1 MSRALSARLTD
12 AIFDWSLNRKLAA
25 CCYGGAS
32 SNGVWPRYPRYM
44 THIELRGVR
53 VHNLKEINLRLPL
66 GKLIAITGVSGAGK
80 SSLAFDTLV
89 AEGQRR
95 YIETFAPSARQFLER
110 IERPDAEGIEHL
122 PAAVAF
128 RADESFPSRATLG
141 TLTETDDL
149 LRMLFARLGRA
160 FCPQCAA
167 LLTARTP
174 DDVCRELLSLPEGTR
189 FVVAFPAEASSRETW
204 QQLGFVRA
212 IAVSAPAAQDTP
224 QQVADRDDA
233 NTSLWVV
240 VDRLIAGKTDVARLL
255 ESVGQAFQHG
265 SEQCVV
271 LFETTAAPVTKNAE
285 QPTRTVEWDGRRWKR
300 LRYSRERIC
309 FDCGV
314 EFPSLEPDLFNFDS
328 PIGACAQCCGA
339 GTIEVQ
345 RATKVCAGCDGLRLN
360 SFANCVREAATG
372 KNMATWRQTPISD
385 VIEFLRQW
393 ENGLAEADRAL
404 VANLFAETTSRLRV
418 LIELGLGY
426 LALGRSPQSLSRG
439 ERQRARFAALMA
451 TRLDNALYVLDEP
464 SSGLHHA
471 EQQRVLQAIQRLQ
484 QAGNTV
490 VMIEHLQAFIN
501 AADEVIDLGPRAGRD
516 GGRIVFQGNVAEL
529 KWCAESVTA
538 EFFRRHDQQTNKL
551 VTASPPSLPRW
562 FQASALRDSVLNDS
576 DDVVQTPGDHR
587 GKLGGGEL
595 VSSHWLK
602 LSGARRHN
610 VRGLDVEFPLGVLCA
625 VTGVSGAGKSS
636 LVEQTL
642 YPALCQQ
649 FKVACAIEPV
659 GEFSSLTGAD
669 QIDAVVFIDSA
680 PMRRSSRTN
689 AATTLSL
696 YGELR
701 RLFAETTEAKVKNF
715 SARHFSFNSADGG
728 RCPRCRGLGSIE
740 IDMQFLANLSVTC
753 PECHGSRFQRD
764 VLDAKLRGL
773 SIAEVLNLSANEA
786 FTFFRGQPKLQ
797 RRLKTLKDVGLGYLP
812 LGQPASTLSRG
823 ECQRLKLA
831 TLLSSSSRTRT
842 LFLMDEPTAGLHPAD
857 IEVLVQCFRRL
868 IEVGHSL
875 IVIEHRAELI
885 EAADWVIELGPGAG
899 DAGGRV
905 VFAGT

>member
-1 MSRALSARLTD
+1 
-12 AIFDWSLNRKLAA
+12 
-25 CCYGGAS
+25 
-32 SNGVWPRYPRYM
+32 M

-149 LRMLFARLGRA
+149 LRMLFARLGQT

-174 DDVCRELLSLPEGTR
+174 DDVCHELLSLPEGRR
-189 FVVAFPAEASSRETW
+189 FVVAFPANASSRESW

-212 IAVSAPAAQDTP
+212 ITASAPAAKGTQ
-224 QQVADRDDA
+224 QQVADRSDA
-233 NTSLWVV
+233 NSLLWVV
-240 VDRLIAGKTDVARLL
+240 VDRLIAGKTDAARLL

-271 LFETTAAPVTKNAE
+271 LLETTADSVTKNAE
-285 QPTRTVEWDGRRWKR
+285 QPARTVEWDGRLWEL
-300 LRYSRERIC
+300 LRYSRERTC
-309 FDCGV
+309 FGCGV
-314 EFPSLEPDLFNFDS
+314 EFPLLEPDLFNFDS
-328 PIGACAQCCGA
+328 PIGACEQCCGS
-339 GTIEVQ
+339 GTIEAQ
-345 RATKVCAGCDGLRLN
+345 RATKVCAACDGLRLN

-372 KNMATWRQTPISD
+372 KNIAMWRQTPIND
-385 VIEFLRQW
+385 VSEFLRQW
-393 ENGLAEADRAL
+393 ENGLSEVNQGF
-404 VANLFAETTSRLRV
+404 VANLFTEAVSRLRV

-426 LALGRSPQSLSRG
+426 LTLGRSPQSLSRG

-451 TRLDNALYVLDEP
+451 KRLDNALYVLDEP

-490 VMIEHLQAFIN
+490 VMIEHLQSFIN
-501 AADEVIDLGPRAGRD
+501 AADEVIDLGPGAGRD
-516 GGRIVFQGNVAEL
+516 GGRVVFQGSVAEL
-529 KWCAESVTA
+529 SLCAESLTA
-538 EFFRRHDQQTNKL
+538 EYLRRHDQQTSEF
-551 VTASPPSLPRW
+551 VTAPPPSLPRW
-562 FQASALRDSVLNDS
+562 FQASALQGSLLNDS

-595 VSSHWLK
+595 APSHWLK
-602 LSGARRHN
+602 LSGVRLHN
-610 VRGLDVEFPLGVLCA
+610 VCGLDVEFPLGVLCA

-636 LVEQTL
+636 LIEQTL

-649 FKVACAIEPV
+649 FKVPCAIEPV
-659 GEFSSLTGAD
+659 GEFSGLTGAHL
-669 QIDAVVFIDSA
+669 IDAVVFVDSA

-689 AATTLSL
+689 AATVLSL

-857 IEVLVQCFRRL
+857 IEILVQCFSRL

-905 VFAGT
+905 VFTGP